1 MGDVMP
7 NVVTETKLNTPA
19 EEAAACRVT
28 KPTLLGW
35 YHAGIIPAVYAVGRI
50 IRFDHA
56 EVMKALAEL
65 NREGA
70 R

>member
-1 MGDVMP
+1 MTANQV
-7 NVVTETKLNTPA
+7 ETKLTTPA
-19 EEAAACRVT
+19 EEAALCRVT
-28 KPTLLGW
+28 KPTFLGW
-35 YHAGIIPAVYAVGRI
+35 YHSGVVPAKYAVGRI